1 MEIIIG
7 IVILILFFWLILS
20 IPNQYKERKGEV
32 RDRTNQQIEQD
43 EKYEIESYADFSIS
57 EIDVSKDNLTQ
68 GFELFIKAMRIFIS
82 SEMSKVF
89 GKNWEIDYFNTL
101 TEKQKI
107 SWTKNKN
114 EGKRNINL
122 IDFSNLSGFA
132 LNQKEL
138 LRGFAGKYTNILPA
152 KFSEINEMKNRHH
165 QIQDLNEYKKSD
177 KVFFHMQYFD
187 ETFFLMI
194 DITKMFGMKKI
205 TDDIR
210 ELYGRSPWVD
220 HTNRTDDHFIR
231 RPSYIWE
238 YEKLT
243 FSKKKIDSLLP
254 DEKFTIRVKKTKE
267 SFTMTKRE
275 FYRVFD
281 NVVNSKTYL
290 EKGYYSYT
298 TIPRKAYIFYPL
310 DDDMIS
316 T

>member
-7 IVILILFFWLILS
+7 IVILILFFWVMLS

-68 GFELFIKAMRIFIS
+68 CFELFIKAMRIFIS

-138 LRGFAGKYTNILPA
+138 LRGFAGRYTNILPA
-152 KFSEINEMKNRHH
+152 KFSEINEMKNDHS
-165 QIQDLNEYKKSD
+165 QIQDLNQEKID
-177 KVFFHMQYFD
+177 KAIIR
-187 ETFFLMI
+187 LI
-194 DITKMFGMKKI
+194 DITNMFGMNKI
-205 TDDIR
+205 TEDIR
-210 ELYGRSPWVD
+210 KLYGRYPWVV
-220 HTNRTDDHFIR
+220 HNTTLINPIIHRG
-231 RPSYIWE
+231 PSYMWE

-243 FSKKKIDSLLP
+243 FPKQKIDPLLEH
-254 DEKFTIRVKKTKE
+254 EKFTIRVKKTKE
-267 SFTMTKRE
+267 SFTMTKKE

-298 TIPRKAYIFYPL
+298 TIPRKAYQFL
-310 DDDMIS
+310 S
-316 T
+316 SNLK